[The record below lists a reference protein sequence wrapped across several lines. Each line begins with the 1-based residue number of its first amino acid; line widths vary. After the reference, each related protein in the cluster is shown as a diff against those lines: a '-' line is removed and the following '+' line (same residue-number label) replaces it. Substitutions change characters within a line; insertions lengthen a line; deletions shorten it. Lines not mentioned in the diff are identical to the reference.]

1 MKKSLRNFVLACTA
15 TVAVSLALATSAF
28 AADGFNITG
37 DITYDQAAGTVTVS
51 SDFLG
56 TLNGQTTIL
65 IYEDG
70 ADPANLTADQILY
83 INQDD
88 VSTGADTFADMGLKG
103 GLTENK
109 TYVVRMGGENV
120 TEGIYEGTFKV
131 GEGGDTITVIWGD
144 VNRDNDFCILDASAI
159 VDATIG
165 GEKSFEDGKFVL
177 GEEVATGIIW
187 GDVNRDNDF
196 GILDASA
203 IVDATIGGEKSFED
217 GAYVLGS
224 EKEISITK

>member
-103 GLTENK
+103 GLTENT

-120 TEGIYEGTFKV
+120 SEGIYEGTFKV
-131 GEGGDTITVIWGD
+131 GEGEVHLYPLGDADLSGSVTSADAGEIISHDLGLKTLEGEALECADADRSGSVTSADAGEVISHD
-144 VNRDNDFCILDASAI
+144 
-159 VDATIG
+159 
-165 GEKSFEDGKFVL
+165 L
-177 GEEVATGIIW
+177 GLKTLTW
-187 GDVNRDNDF
+187 D
-196 GILDASA
+196 
-203 IVDATIGGEKSFED
+203 
-217 GAYVLGS
+217 
-224 EKEISITK
+224 